1 MASMTHTPVG
11 NATPRRS
18 ALGRVSA
25 GSGARPPRDTA
36 HSEERQWPADT
47 QVWHWA
53 ESAVV
58 SGYGPSASSFF

>member
-1 MASMTHTPVG
+1 MTYTHVG
-11 NATPRRS
+11 NAKHRRS

-25 GSGARPPRDTA
+25 VSGEWPPRDTA

-53 ESAVV
+53 ESAAV

>member
-1 MASMTHTPVG
+1 MASMTHTHVG
-11 NATPRRS
+11 NARRPY

-25 GSGARPPRDTA
+25 ASGERPPRDTA

-53 ESAVV
+53 ESVMV